1 MLLTAVSCSAGCND
15 AQLLQGL
22 VCDHALSG
30 GVRREGAVQSAG
42 SISHFSSAS
51 FPFVKWLLLL
61 AEAIGL
67 RICEGVACSS
77 STLRLLW
84 KLGFFSL

>member
-30 GVRREGAVQSAG
+30 GVRREDAVQSAG
-42 SISHFSSAS
+42 SISHFSSACSPS
-51 FPFVKWLLLL
+51 FKGLLLL
-61 AEAIGL
+61 AVGIGL
-67 RICEGVACSS
+67 RICKGVACSF